1 MRKKYQRVIE
11 IEKCQQAV
19 MLARVSSRKQERGAS
34 LDAQV
39 EAIQAYCHRND
50 LTIVEPT
57 PKAFVFTESSTR
69 GGRKKFNE
77 MIDFIEHQKRK
88 TAIVV
93 HTLDRLQRGF
103 GECEKI
109 KELLKADK
117 IEVHFIQE
125 ALILDKFS
133 SDDDFTRYDFGILS
147 AKLYLTS
154 MNRNVRRSQKHN
166 REAGLWQGLAPI
178 GYLNAKDERKR
189 ATLILDPE
197 RSPIIKQIF
206 EEYATGD
213 HSIQSVWKSALDK
226 GFTSK
231 EPNYNPRSK
240 NFGIRCPVS
249 KNKIHD
255 ILTNPF
261 YYGCMYVADE
271 EIDEKTKKPIK
282 TFYKKIQHVYEPI
295 ISKELFDKVQT
306 ELFDKVQTILKSK
319 NKENFC
325 KEQKYAGIPFSLRG
339 LIKCECGCMMT
350 PERHK
355 KKGNVY
361 TYLRCPHRNKDCKQ
375 YLVPEE
381 TILNQ
386 LNQEIF
392 KKIRIS
398 PTMRELLKTSII
410 QSLEDEKK
418 INANVRK
425 KITDEIFMVDSRLE
439 RLWESYL
446 DRVIDKPKYES
457 EKEKYLTQKRELEE
471 KANKYTDIT
480 KELKENIEKA
490 INFVADVSNLMEVA
504 SPDDKNMLLKRLL
517 DNCVLHGD
525 TLTYEIKAPFDKLI
539 SCHNYKQWSN
549 VAIDNLDEFE
559 QIKL

>member
-39 EAIQAYCHRND
+39 ESIQAYCHRND

-197 RSPIIKQIF
+197 RAPIIKQIF

-295 ISKELFDKVQT
+295 ISK

-457 EKEKYLTQKRELEE
+457 EKEKYLTQKRELVE

-480 KELKENIEKA
+480 KELKENVEKA

-539 SCHNYKQWSN
+539 SCNNYKQWSN